1 MIFIRLIETQIAS
14 SFFLSV
20 LCSVWID
27 RLICINNDILNS
39 LIIPPLV
46 SVCGG
51 KIVLFDEPY
60 LGLDRSSLIKRPG
73 TSRLVLGINFI

>member
-14 SFFLSV
+14 SFFYEY
-20 LCSVWID
+20 CVWID

-60 LGLDRSSLIKRPG
+60 LGLDRSSLINRPG